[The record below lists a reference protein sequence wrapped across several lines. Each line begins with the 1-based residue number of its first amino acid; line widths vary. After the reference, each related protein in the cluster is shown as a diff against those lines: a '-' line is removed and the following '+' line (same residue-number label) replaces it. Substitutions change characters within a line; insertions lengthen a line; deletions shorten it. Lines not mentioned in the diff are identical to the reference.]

1 MQRRKFFFLF
11 CFRRFFL
18 GYFDFFV
25 FYILY
30 FYFFSKI
37 RDYFY
42 LFRIFEIFFLKR
54 FCIRSFFFFGWDRC
68 FQLNCDFFSIFG
80 YCFNYFGVFGFVFGC
95 SSFFFF
101 CQLFLFVVIRIIVQ
115 KSMFGKVISFGKGI
129 GIFYVRIRFS

>member
-1 MQRRKFFFLF
+1 MIKVNLIFIMDYMSNKKFNGFKNRVFIIIKLYFIGKNVLFIKFECYFYILNVCFDVEKKVFFLF

-54 FCIRSFFFFGWDRC
+54 FRIRSFFFFWVG
-68 FQLNCDFFSIFG
+68 S
-80 YCFNYFGVFGFVFGC
+80 
-95 SSFFFF
+95 
-101 CQLFLFVVIRIIVQ
+101 LFLVEL
-115 KSMFGKVISFGKGI
+115 
-129 GIFYVRIRFS
+129 